1 MKNLPRYRLPLLI
14 KIFSKLIALSANALA
29 AIIPNI
35 LLDFVVTQIMLM
47 NDIRLTLVILLIGMT
62 TGTFYTP
69 PSVGLLFLHLRLHS
83 VLPLLALFALAVSAH
98 NIQGASPKKLALPNT
113 TMTGFMRSFL
123 MSVFP
128 LTSI

>member
-1 MKNLPRYRLPLLI
+1 MNDLLRYRLPLLI

-29 AIIPNI
+29 AIVPNI

-47 NDIRLTLVILLIGMT
+47 NGIRLTLVILLIGMT

-69 PSVGLLFLHLRLHS
+69 LILRLVLLLHLRLHS

-98 NIQGASPKKLALPNT
+98 NIRHFLIFPFRECQMIVHLLSHIASPY
-113 TMTGFMRSFL
+113 
-123 MSVFP
+123 
-128 LTSI
+128 